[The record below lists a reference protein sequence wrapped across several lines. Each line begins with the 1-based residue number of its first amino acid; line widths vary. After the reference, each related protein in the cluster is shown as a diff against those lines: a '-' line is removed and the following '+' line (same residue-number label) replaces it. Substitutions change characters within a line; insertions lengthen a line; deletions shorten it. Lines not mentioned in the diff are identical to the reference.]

1 MPTTECISPIELQF
15 QGRHTI
21 VRADGQQV
29 SSDGG
34 VILLR
39 QVDERLGLTQRMS
52 ALLGAATRGHQRAE
66 LRPSLA
72 GRAEHPRGLCVRA
85 AVHTAV
91 IAVPGALEWS
101 SRLFSRRA
109 PVGIPSNS
117 IELTIR
123 GPLAYR

>member
-15 QGRHTI
+15 QGRRTL
-21 VRADGQQV
+21 VSADGQQV

-72 GRAEHPRGLCVRA
+72 GRAEHPRVANQMATGWGDDPAQPAEER
-85 AVHTAV
+85 H
-91 IAVPGALEWS
+91 
-101 SRLFSRRA
+101 RQ
-109 PVGIPSNS
+109 
-117 IELTIR
+117 
-123 GPLAYR
+123 